1 MTPFLEI
8 LYQLSHETG
17 LQLYPDSHEA
27 CQLLVGER
35 MKVQLEIDLTGNKL
49 LIGSIIIEIPLG
61 KFRET
66 VLKHALAAN
75 AAEYP
80 YYGYLCYI
88 HKLNALAL
96 YDALPI
102 KNLTGPQLVNYI
114 TLFAEKAELW
124 YKAISS
130 GQPGPNV
137 LQTQQNQP
145 SPRFGIKS

>member
-1 MTPFLEI
+1 VSPFLEI

-17 LQLYPDSHEA
+17 LQLYPDSHAA
-27 CQLLVGER
+27 CQLLVGDN
-35 MKVQLEIDLTGNKL
+35 MKVQLEMDVTESKL

-88 HKLNALAL
+88 HQLNALAL
-96 YDALPI
+96 CDALPI
-102 KNLTGPQLVNYI
+102 KNLTGPQLVTYI
-114 TLFAEKAELW
+114 TLFAEKAEHW
-124 YKAISS
+124 YKAISR
-130 GQPGPNV
+130 GQPGPHV
-137 LQTQQNQP
+137 LQSQQNQP